1 MDNHSIALARTC
13 LDAAETGAM
22 TFPQI
27 VGALMADGFE
37 SYAVDFRRAA
47 ATYYRPDGDSV
58 ELPMPAHTVPVAA
71 AFDADA
77 IKTAIGEA
85 QRLAPGYTYR
95 GFCAKVAA
103 AGCAGYVVSFLGRRA
118 VYYGRTGET
127 HVERFPD

>member
-1 MDNHSIALARTC
+1 MNDRSIALARAC
-13 LDAAETGAM
+13 LDAAETGSM

-47 ATYYRPDGDSV
+47 ATYFRPDGDSTD
-58 ELPMPAHTVPVAA
+58 LPMPVPAAPVAA
-71 AFDADA
+71 AFDAGA
-77 IKTAIGEA
+77 IQAAIGEA

-95 GFCAKVAA
+95 GFCQKVAA
-103 AGCAGYVVSFLGRRA
+103 AGCAGYMVSLLGRRA

-127 HVERFPD
+127 HVEHFPG